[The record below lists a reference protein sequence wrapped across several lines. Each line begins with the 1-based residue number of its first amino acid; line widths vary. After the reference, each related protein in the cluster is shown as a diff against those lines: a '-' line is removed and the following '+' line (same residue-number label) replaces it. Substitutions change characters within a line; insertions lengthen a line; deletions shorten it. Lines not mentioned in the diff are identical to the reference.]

1 MNSDTEQI
9 SDKLKIIEDGLRYL
23 IDLDLLDAFY
33 NEIWSKDTPK
43 LLERYMDKNSYY
55 DLPLEET
62 DDAKQH
68 VVEWFG
74 EDYGLA
80 IIRNEFW
87 MISVGSVDEGG
98 NKWWYK
104 IRINTDKKEIAQKVI
119 LFDKC
124 LPGKYCNLY
133 VAD

>member
-1 MNSDTEQI
+1 MNSDAEQI
-9 SDKLKIIEDGLRYL
+9 SDRLKIIEDGLRYL
-23 IDLDLLDAFY
+23 FDLDLLDAFY
-33 NEIWSKDTPK
+33 DEIWSKDTPR

-62 DDAKQH
+62 DDEKKH

-80 IIRNEFW
+80 IICDEFW

-98 NKWWYK
+98 NRWWYK
-104 IRINTDKKEIAQKVI
+104 IRINTDKEEIARKVI